1 VQLSQGGDYHILFG
15 LPEILQTVGFG
26 GAFFLAFFT
35 FMGKVPV
42 LPISDKHLCKS
53 WHGH

>member
-1 VQLSQGGDYHILFG
+1 MFG
-15 LPEILQTVGFG
+15 LPEILLTLGFG

-35 FMGKVPV
+35 FMAKVPV
-42 LPISDKHLCKS
+42 LPLSDKHLCKS